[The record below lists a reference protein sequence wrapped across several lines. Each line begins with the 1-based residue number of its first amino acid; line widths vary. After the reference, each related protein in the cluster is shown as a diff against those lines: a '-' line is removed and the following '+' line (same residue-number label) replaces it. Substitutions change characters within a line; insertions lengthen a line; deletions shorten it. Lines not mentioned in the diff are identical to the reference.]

1 MLKNLH
7 FFFLLLLLCSF
18 NKHNNNVIADE
29 ISWETL
35 SNITL
40 QEIWS
45 DKYEM
50 KIKKPVFDAAIKKL
64 NGKMISITGFLIP
77 VTTYGNDYVISANPY
92 SGCYFCGN
100 AGIESIIE
108 LKFEGNNIR
117 YKIDRF
123 IMVQGKLIL
132 NSGEDLGFI
141 YTLQNAK
148 ELK

>member
-1 MLKNLH
+1 MLKNLY

-18 NKHNNNVIADE
+18 NKHNKNAPAEEV
-29 ISWETL
+29 SWETL
-35 SNITL
+35 TNISF
-40 QEIWS
+40 QQIWS
-45 DKYEM
+45 DKYKMNIE
-50 KIKKPVFDAAIKKL
+50 KPVFNAPIKKL
-64 NGKMISITGFLIP
+64 NGKIITIAGFLIP
-77 VTTYGNDYVISANPY
+77 VTTYGNEYVISANPY

-123 IMVQGKLIL
+123 IMVEGKLIL
-132 NSGEDLGFI
+132 NSGDDLGFI

-148 ELK
+148 EVK